1 MAKTILVCGHGPGI
15 SDAVA
20 KKFAAEGFQVALVA
34 RSKDKLEA
42 AAKALVASGAKAAAY
57 PTNLGDPA
65 AVTALVAKV
74 RADLGPITVIHWNAY
89 TGAAGD
95 LLAGDPADVRVPFD
109 VSVTGL
115 VAATKAALPDLRA
128 QKGSSA
134 VLVTGGGFAFYDKA
148 VDAAATQFQAMG
160 LAISKAAQHKLVG
173 LLSAKLAPE
182 DVFVGEVVVL
192 GMVKGTAF
200 DSGNATLDANEIA
213 AKFWEV
219 YGGRQVLS
227 THFG

>member
-34 RSKDKLEA
+34 RSAEKLEA
-42 AAKALVASGAKAAAY
+42 AAKALADSGVKAKAFPAD
-57 PTNLGDPA
+57 LGDPA
-65 AVTALVAKV
+65 AVKKLVEDV
-74 RADLGPITVIHWNAY
+74 RASLGPITIVHWNAY
-89 TGAAGD
+89 AGLAGD
-95 LLAGDPADVRVPFD
+95 LLTADAADLRKAFD

-115 VAATKAALPDLRA
+115 VAAVQASLPDLRE
-128 QKGSSA
+128 QKGTSA

-148 VDAAATQFQAMG
+148 VDAAATQWNAMG
-160 LAISKAAQHKLVG
+160 LAVSKAAQHKLVG
-173 LLSAKLAPE
+173 LLSAKLAN
-182 DVFVGEVVVL
+182 DGVYVGEVVVL

-200 DSGNATLDANEIA
+200 DSGNATLDPNEIA
-213 AKFWEV
+213 AKFWEI

-227 THFG
+227 TNFG